1 MRGPSGAL
9 GLYGG
14 RGLEIHGTS
23 VAWGG
28 PSVAP
33 LAILGMLLCIPEGPL
48 GEPWAASEGLGA
60 QVKPRSLFVSKAPFQ
75 NPLF

>member
-1 MRGPSGAL
+1 MGLLSPGGVAFGGSSGNP
-9 GLYGG
+9 G
-14 RGLEIHGTS
+14 R
-23 VAWGG
+23 
-28 PSVAP
+28 
-33 LAILGMLLCIPEGPL
+33 LLCIPWGPL